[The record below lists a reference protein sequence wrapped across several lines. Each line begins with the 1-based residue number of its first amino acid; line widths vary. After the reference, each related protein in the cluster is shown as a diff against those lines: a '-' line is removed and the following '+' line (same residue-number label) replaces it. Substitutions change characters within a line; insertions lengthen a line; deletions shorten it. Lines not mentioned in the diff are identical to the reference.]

1 MLAMALQLSRPDPA
15 SPDDVAAAS
24 FSTARKGYEPTEVR
38 EFLHMVAAELARL
51 HDRERALEQQ
61 VRDGQRNAFS
71 IASLDDEVITRLL
84 GDEAS
89 RILHSA
95 RDAAARL
102 KAHTEEA
109 AERMLREAGDEAR
122 RIREEA
128 EIDAARRRSDTS
140 ADAQAE
146 LEMARQ
152 QGREMV
158 EEAREYRERVL
169 ADVARRRELARR
181 QIEQIV
187 HGRARLIQA
196 FERSRRAAD
205 EALAE
210 LGPLVGPDELDLSP
224 TTDQV
229 PVIEAAGE
237 QTADRVEAPVQ
248 LFDRDADPDLAAESE
263 AAAPVPVPAPVEA
276 VEHIIDDEPTATIE
290 PAGPVEAVEAVDAAV
305 DDREPAPVI
314 NLFGSAPVSEPT
326 TLAAP
331 AASSDT
337 SSDASP
343 ASGALRP
350 SVDDLFAKLRAARTQ
365 GVAERAT
372 PTAADSAPA
381 ATPAAALAPDP
392 SASDDND
399 DTPFTRR
406 DDALAPLVT
415 AAARKLKRALA
426 DEQNEVLHVLRGR
439 QQVGHIANL
448 VGEEAAHIARYAEAI
463 TGELTAAAV
472 AGALSM
478 GAGATA
484 AQKDVKRSAAVDRAV
499 AALADDIIRP
509 LRDRLERCV
518 ATADGD
524 RDELSSLVRP
534 VYREWKNQR
543 IDEHLD
549 DVARV
554 AFGHG
559 ALAGVAPGTSIC
571 WAIDPNGPA
580 CADAEDNTLGGVVAA
595 GEAFPTEHH
604 CAPAHPGCRCMIAP
618 TAT

>member
-1 MLAMALQLSRPDPA
+1 MLTMALQLSPPDPA
-15 SPDDVAAAS
+15 SPDDIAAAS
-24 FSTARKGYEPTEVR
+24 FTTSRKGYNPGEVR
-38 EFLHMVAAELARL
+38 EFLRMVAAELARL
-51 HDRERALEQQ
+51 HERERALEQQ
-61 VRDGQRNAFS
+61 LREGQHSAFS
-71 IASLDDEVITRLL
+71 IAALDDEVINRLL

-128 EIDAARRRSDTS
+128 EIEAARRRSDTS
-140 ADAQAE
+140 ADVQAE
-146 LEMARQ
+146 LETARQ

-169 ADVARRRELARR
+169 ADVARRREQARR

-196 FERSRRAAD
+196 FERSRRAAE

-210 LGPLVGPDELDLSP
+210 LGPLVEPDELDHSP
-224 TTDQV
+224 ATSPAAAAEATDRAFV
-229 PVIEAAGE
+229 DSAGDGPDE
-237 QTADRVEAPVQ
+237 TVNATVQ
-248 LFDRDADPDLAAESE
+248 LFDHEHDPDLAAE
-263 AAAPVPVPAPVEA
+263 PV
-276 VEHIIDDEPTATIE
+276 IE
-290 PAGPVEAVEAVDAAV
+290 PAVELVMEPAMEPVIDAATPDAGSTGLVADVALAEV
-305 DDREPAPVI
+305 DERAPAPVI
-314 NLFGSAPVSEPT
+314 ALFVAEPPVTAEP
-326 TLAAP
+326 A
-331 AASSDT
+331 
-337 SSDASP
+337 
-343 ASGALRP
+343 RP
-350 SVDDLFAKLRAARTQ
+350 SVDDLFAKLRAARTE
-365 GVAERAT
+365 GVAERAVSSPPSPAEAGT
-372 PTAADSAPA
+372 ATVVDSATAAGT
-381 ATPAAALAPDP
+381 ATDI
-392 SASDDND
+392 D

-406 DDALAPLVT
+406 DDALAPLIA
-415 AAARKLKRALA
+415 AAARKLKRVLA

-439 QQVGHIANL
+439 QPVGHIANL
-448 VGEEAAHIARYAEAI
+448 VGEHAVHVARYADAI
-463 TGELTAAAV
+463 NAELTAAAV
-472 AGALSM
+472 AGALST
-478 GAGATA
+478 GASA
-484 AQKDVKRSAAVDRAV
+484 AAAPKDVKRAGAVERAV
-499 AALADDIIRP
+499 ACLADDIVRP

-549 DVARV
+549 DVARA

-559 ALAGVAPGTSIC
+559 ALAGVAPGTPIC
-571 WAIDPNGPA
+571 WAIDPAGPA

-595 GEAFPTEHH
+595 GEAFPTEHR
-604 CAPAHPGCRCMIAP
+604 CAPAHPGCRCMIVP
-618 TAT
+618 SAT

>member
-1 MLAMALQLSRPDPA
+1 VD
-15 SPDDVAAAS
+15 
-24 FSTARKGYEPTEVR
+24 
-38 EFLHMVAAELARL
+38 
-51 HDRERALEQQ
+51 EQ
-61 VRDGQRNAFS
+61 
-71 IASLDDEVITRLL
+71 
-84 GDEAS
+84 
-89 RILHSA
+89 
-95 RDAAARL
+95 
-102 KAHTEEA
+102 
-109 AERMLREAGDEAR
+109 
-122 RIREEA
+122 
-128 EIDAARRRSDTS
+128 
-140 ADAQAE
+140 
-146 LEMARQ
+146 
-152 QGREMV
+152 
-158 EEAREYRERVL
+158 
-169 ADVARRRELARR
+169 
-181 QIEQIV
+181 
-187 HGRARLIQA
+187 
-196 FERSRRAAD
+196 AAD
-205 EALAE
+205 RLE
-210 LGPLVGPDELDLSP
+210 
-224 TTDQV
+224 T
-229 PVIEAAGE
+229 
-237 QTADRVEAPVQ
+237 PVQ
-248 LFDRDADPDLAAESE
+248 LFDRDADPDLAAEPDVAVPDSVFVD
-263 AAAPVPVPAPVEA
+263 AGDADAVDPVVHV
-276 VEHIIDDEPTATIE
+276 IDDEPAVTIE
-290 PAGPVEAVEAVDAAV
+290 PVEPVAPTAAV

-314 NLFGSAPVSEPT
+314 NLFGPTPLPEPT
-326 TLAAP
+326 TVARP
-331 AASSDT
+331 AGSA
-337 SSDASP
+337 DASP
-343 ASGALRP
+343 PAGAPRP

-372 PTAADSAPA
+372 TTAADPAPV
-381 ATPAAALAPDP
+381 AAAEPVAVAPDGH
-392 SASDDND
+392 DGHD

-571 WAIDPNGPA
+571 WAVDPNGPA

-595 GEAFPTEHH
+595 GDAFPTEHQ
-604 CAPAHPGCRCMIAP
+604 CAPAHPGCRCMIVP

>member
-1 MLAMALQLSRPDPA
+1 M
-15 SPDDVAAAS
+15 
-24 FSTARKGYEPTEVR
+24 
-38 EFLHMVAAELARL
+38 
-51 HDRERALEQQ
+51 
-61 VRDGQRNAFS
+61 
-71 IASLDDEVITRLL
+71 
-84 GDEAS
+84 
-89 RILHSA
+89 
-95 RDAAARL
+95 
-102 KAHTEEA
+102 
-109 AERMLREAGDEAR
+109 
-122 RIREEA
+122 
-128 EIDAARRRSDTS
+128 
-140 ADAQAE
+140 
-146 LEMARQ
+146 
-152 QGREMV
+152 
-158 EEAREYRERVL
+158 
-169 ADVARRRELARR
+169 
-181 QIEQIV
+181 
-187 HGRARLIQA
+187 
-196 FERSRRAAD
+196 
-205 EALAE
+205 
-210 LGPLVGPDELDLSP
+210 
-224 TTDQV
+224 
-229 PVIEAAGE
+229 
-237 QTADRVEAPVQ
+237 
-248 LFDRDADPDLAAESE
+248 
-263 AAAPVPVPAPVEA
+263 
-276 VEHIIDDEPTATIE
+276 
-290 PAGPVEAVEAVDAAV
+290 
-305 DDREPAPVI
+305 
-314 NLFGSAPVSEPT
+314 
-326 TLAAP
+326 
-331 AASSDT
+331 
-337 SSDASP
+337 
-343 ASGALRP
+343 
-350 SVDDLFAKLRAARTQ
+350 
-365 GVAERAT
+365 AERAT
-372 PTAADSAPA
+372 PTAADPAPA
-381 ATPAAALAPDP
+381 ATPAAASAPDP

-406 DDALAPLVT
+406 DDALAPLVI

-595 GEAFPTEHH
+595 GGAFPTEHT
-604 CAPAHPGCRCMIAP
+604 CAPAHPGCRCMIVP